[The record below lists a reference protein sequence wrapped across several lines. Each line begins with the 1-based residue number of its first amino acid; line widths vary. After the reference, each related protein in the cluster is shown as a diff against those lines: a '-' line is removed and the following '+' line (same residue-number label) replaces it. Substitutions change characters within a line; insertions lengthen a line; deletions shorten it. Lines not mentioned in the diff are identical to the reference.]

1 MKFFYEKFFL
11 MGFDSQL
18 FKSKIKDTRKD
29 DFTQKISF
37 ERWFSPISTKLFNEM
52 IERLQST

>member
-1 MKFFYEKFFL
+1 

-18 FKSKIKDTRKD
+18 FKSKTKDTRKD

-52 IERLQST
+52 IKRLQYT